1 MSACKHLSAVPETVG
16 PDELDDGIE
25 VLTTEHHLAGALSF
39 YTQGPPRVTL
49 VVWDAESYMHAPGEV
64 WGLFVDGRPPRAS
77 DQLDEQIDALVFAAR
92 AHYSRAL
99 HVLTDQRG
107 LSAVEAR
114 VLACAGLQAAA

>member
-1 MSACKHLSAVPETVG
+1 MTARKHLFAVPESAG

-25 VLTTEHHLAGALSF
+25 VLMTEHPLAGALSF
-39 YTQGPPRVTL
+39 YVQGPPTVTL
-49 VVWDAESYMHAPGEV
+49 VVWDAESDMHEPGEV

-77 DQLDEQIDALVFAAR
+77 DRLDEQIDALVFAAR

-99 HVLTDQRG
+99 HVLADQRG
-107 LSAVEAR
+107 LSAVESR